1 MLEPIIEEDED
12 KTVEIHTTQNTINLL
27 KPTKISIGTPK
38 ASD

>member
-27 KPTKISIGTPK
+27 RYFYLRLRLNLRY
-38 ASD
+38 